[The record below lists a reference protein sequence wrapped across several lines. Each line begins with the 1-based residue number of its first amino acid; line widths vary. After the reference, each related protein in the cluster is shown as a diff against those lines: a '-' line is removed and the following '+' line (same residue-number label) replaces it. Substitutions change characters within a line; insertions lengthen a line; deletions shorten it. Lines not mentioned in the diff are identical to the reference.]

1 MTEEER
7 MEIRR
12 KIMIRALG
20 GETLSSYFVFHSM
33 GSSPYYGRQLSS
45 RSVSQVLRGL
55 HSRGFLEK
63 ATGYDEGSRR
73 EVYKIADHAPGDEE
87 FAAKLFE
94 YTGDKGVL
102 RALLTTSKV
111 DGEQTTEE
119 PPDIETAT
127 YAIIQDGN
135 PREFTY
141 TNAEEFADVHKQV
154 MTRVRETNETCYL
167 LKFVRCYERS
177 IKVRGM

>member
-1 MTEEER
+1 MKLTEEER

-12 KIMIRALG
+12 KIMIRALQ
-20 GETLSSYFVFHSM
+20 GEILSSYFVFHSN
-33 GSSPYYGRQLSS
+33 GRQLSS
-45 RSVSQVLRGL
+45 RSVSQILRGL

-141 TNAEEFADVHKQV
+141 TNAEEFADVHKQI
-154 MTRVRETNETCYL
+154 MALVRETNETCYL

>member
-12 KIMIRALG
+12 KIMIRALQ
-20 GETLSSYFVFHSM
+20 GEILSSYFVFHSN
-33 GSSPYYGRQLSS
+33 GRQLGS

-55 HSRGFLEK
+55 HSRGLLEK

-73 EVYKIADHAPGDEE
+73 EVYKIADHAPDDEE
-87 FAAKLFE
+87 FAAKLLE
-94 YTGDKGVL
+94 YTG
-102 RALLTTSKV
+102 LTTSKV

-141 TNAEEFADVHKQV
+141 TNAEEFADVHKQI
-154 MTRVRETNETCYL
+154 MARVRETNETCYL

-177 IKVRGM
+177 IKIRGM